1 MKIGPAIRQRSACEV
16 AQLARA
22 LRPITVRIQPEFQH
36 LLVSADRVCAE
47 RFGARLVAVYLAGSV
62 ALCEAWPGASDLDCF
77 AFLDGIPSPADKA
90 WRRRAEKRLETEFP
104 VASEVHLNVYPT
116 ERLRQESFWRF
127 ILRYNSLRI
136 NGSNLVAELGHQG
149 FRTPRPSRRLAR
161 SRLSFVRQCLSEALA
176 GRCPPALAGLPDDP
190 FLASRKLARN
200 FVVVEGAFIL
210 MCQGRF
216 SSFEQGVVL
225 AGLLDVE
232 PRWRPLLRKTETI
245 LTDPHRARVRPD
257 DLMVEVE
264 PFMNWGIAVIEGAR
278 K

>member
-1 MKIGPAIRQRSACEV
+1 MAQSNTLMVLFSSKVRLDEGGGEKVKIGPAIRQRSACEV

-36 LLVSADRVCAE
+36 LVVSADRVCAE

-149 FRTPRPSRRLAR
+149 FRNHGSKWSPIRSIWWKELSRTPLSR
-161 SRLSFVRQCLSEALA
+161 
-176 GRCPPALAGLPDDP
+176 
-190 FLASRKLARN
+190 ARN
-200 FVVVEGAFIL
+200 
-210 MCQGRF
+210 
-216 SSFEQGVVL
+216 
-225 AGLLDVE
+225 
-232 PRWRPLLRKTETI
+232 
-245 LTDPHRARVRPD
+245 
-257 DLMVEVE
+257 
-264 PFMNWGIAVIEGAR
+264 
-278 K
+278 